1 MNKNKIDVYTLI
13 KPEIEKLKKSG
24 CETASLDCRLLLS
37 KVIKKA
43 DPVYMH
49 QDIFITDNEINKFRV
64 LISQRA
70 EGKPVSRIIN
80 KRSFW
85 KRDFKLN
92 EEALDPR
99 ADSEILITTILKY
112 YPNLHEKLNI
122 LDLGSGSGCLG
133 LSLLEEYKNSY
144 VTFVDISEKSLQI
157 ARVNAKQFSLVDRS
171 KYYNCDWNE
180 KDWDRNLLEFREKS
194 KFDIVV
200 SNPPYIPTNDIKLL
214 KTEVK
219 SFDPMI
225 ALDGGQDG
233 LTAYKSI
240 FLRLKNLLKDKGK
253 VFVEIG
259 EGQQSSVS
267 KIGIENNFLEIGYE
281 KDLSGI
287 VRVIIFLAK

>member
-1 MNKNKIDVYTLI
+1 MNKSKIDVYTLI

-64 LISQRA
+64 LISERA

-180 KDWDRNLLEFREKS
+180 KDWDRNLLEFIEKS

>member
-157 ARVNAKQFSLVDRS
+157 ARVNAKRFSLVDRS
-171 KYYNCDWNE
+171 KFYNCDWNE
-180 KDWDRNLLEFREKS
+180 KDWDRNLLEFVEQS

-287 VRVIIFLAK
+287 VRVIIFLAN